1 MKDRGFISIIVVA
14 IVAIVL
20 LKVWFDF
27 DFFKWLNTPE
37 IKGFFLKIWD
47 VMVMIWE
54 KYLRESFLS
63 LKKLIS
69 DLINRNL

>member
-1 MKDRGFISIIVVA
+1 MRNRGFISIIVIA

-20 LKVWFDF
+20 LKIWFGF

-47 VMVMIWE
+47 VVVVIWD
-54 KYLRESFLS
+54 KYLKEIFHS
-63 LKKLIS
+63 LTQFVS
-69 DLINRNL
+69 DLINRRM